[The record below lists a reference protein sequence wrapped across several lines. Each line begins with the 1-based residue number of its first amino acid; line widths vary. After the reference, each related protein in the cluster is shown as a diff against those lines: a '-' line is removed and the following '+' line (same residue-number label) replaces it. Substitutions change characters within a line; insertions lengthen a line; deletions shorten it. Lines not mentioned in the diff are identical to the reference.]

1 MAEPVSTGDIRSRA
15 AEATAATATVVLI
28 PARLKA
34 TRLPDKPLLP
44 IAGLPMIVHV
54 WRRAVEAGLGPVV
67 VACGEASIAEAVTAA
82 GGEAVLTDPDLP
94 SGTDRIFQALGR
106 LDPGRRYARVVNV
119 QGDLPVL
126 EPGALRRVVEP
137 LDLLGTDMAT
147 LACPTEDEAE
157 MVNPNVVKAVV
168 AFTPD
173 DQRLGRALYFTRAT
187 APSGPGPVYHHI
199 GIYAFTRDALER
211 FADLPPSPLERRERL
226 EQLRAL
232 ENGMSIGVRL
242 VEAVPFGVDT
252 PEDLERARRI
262 LEGGA

>member
-1 MAEPVSTGDIRSRA
+1 
-15 AEATAATATVVLI
+15 
-28 PARLKA
+28 
-34 TRLPDKPLLP
+34 
-44 IAGLPMIVHV
+44 
-54 WRRAVEAGLGPVV
+54 
-67 VACGEASIAEAVTAA
+67 VTAA

-106 LDPGRRYARVVNV
+106 IDPERRYARVVNV

-147 LACPTEDEAE
+147 LACPPRT
-157 MVNPNVVKAVV
+157 
-168 AFTPD
+168 
-173 DQRLGRALYFTRAT
+173 RRSGRTRTWSRRWSPSRPTTRARP
-187 APSGPGPVYHHI
+187 APLLHPGDRTLRPRPGLPPHRHLRLHPRRAGAVR
-199 GIYAFTRDALER
+199 G
-211 FADLPPSPLERRERL
+211 LPPSPLERRERL

>member
-1 MAEPVSTGDIRSRA
+1 MLVVEPVSVGDIRSRGPSRA
-15 AEATAATATVVLI
+15 ATVVLI
-28 PARLKA
+28 PARLRA
-34 TRLPDKPLLP
+34 TRLPDKPLAP
-44 IAGLPMIVHV
+44 IAGEPMIVHV
-54 WRRAVEAGLGPVV
+54 WRRAVEADLGPVV
-67 VACGEASIAEAVTAA
+67 VACAEDAIAEVVRAA

-106 LDPGRRYARVVNV
+106 IDPERRYGRVVNL

-147 LACPTEDEAE
+147 LACATLDEAE
-157 MVNPNVVKAVV
+157 RANPNVVKAVV
-168 AFTPD
+168 AFTAD
-173 DQRLGRALYFTRAT
+173 DPGLGRALYFTRAT
-187 APSGPGPVYHHI
+187 APSGPGPVHHHI

-211 FADLPPSPLERRERL
+211 FAGLAPSPLERRERL

-232 ENGMSIGVRL
+232 EDGMSIGVRL
-242 VEAVPFGVDT
+242 VETVPFGVDT